1 MRYVNNNDI
10 TVDGAGVGLSADSDI
25 ENEKLNYELNV
36 WYNSKIGT
44 ITFTQWKSS
53 KRYDDIK
60 KKVNPIKIDGKKVF
74 KYETYVETDTDKKLK
89 EENYIWEEN
98 GSYCEASIVEGNG
111 NPDEIAKAFVNSKSI
126 D

>member
-60 KKVNPIKIDGKKVF
+60 KKVNPIEIDGKKF
-74 KYETYVETDTDKKLK
+74 
-89 EENYIWEEN
+89 
-98 GSYCEASIVEGNG
+98 
-111 NPDEIAKAFVNSKSI
+111 
-126 D
+126 